1 MKLLIGSALLLVGF
15 IWGVNYDQNM
25 AVLPLQRALAAE
37 RVRNTIL
44 TDALDH
50 TRTNKFKIRDYVY
63 DAMKRWEAA
72 QQGEVRRAGV
82 GVPFV
87 P

>member
-15 IWGVNYDQNM
+15 IWGVNYDQNTV
-25 AVLPLQRALAAE
+25 VLPLQRALAAE

>member
-15 IWGVNYDQNM
+15 IWGVNYDQNT

-72 QQGEVRRAGV
+72 QQGEVKRAGV

>member
-15 IWGVNYDQNM
+15 IWGVNYDQNT

>member
-15 IWGVNYDQNM
+15 IWGVNYDQNT

-63 DAMKRWEAA
+63 DAMKRWEA
-72 QQGEVRRAGV
+72 QQGEVKRASV